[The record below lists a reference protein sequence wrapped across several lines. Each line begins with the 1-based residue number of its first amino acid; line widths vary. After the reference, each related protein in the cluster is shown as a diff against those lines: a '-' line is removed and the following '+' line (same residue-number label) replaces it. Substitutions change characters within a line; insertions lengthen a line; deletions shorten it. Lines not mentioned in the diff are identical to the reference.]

1 MFFKFKKFF
10 TDAGSFG
17 ISKIVILPRYSFC
30 YTLEEYRGE
39 LTEDAYP
46 HRAYKSNNSPDKC
59 GFILLS
65 WPQKRSTS
73 YYETMIGELAKTRSF
88 KRFPWGSEY
97 CLVRLCYL
105 YKYCLEKKKLHSMP
119 TIFHT
124 LNYSRFFFFLKGK
137 YQSDRQTHVY
147 SSFIYNCQNLEAT
160 KMPFS
165 RWMHK

>member
-124 LNYSRFFFFLKGK
+124 LNYSRFFFFSEGK
-137 YQSDRQTHVY
+137 ISVR
-147 SSFIYNCQNLEAT
+147 
-160 KMPFS
+160 
-165 RWMHK
+165 